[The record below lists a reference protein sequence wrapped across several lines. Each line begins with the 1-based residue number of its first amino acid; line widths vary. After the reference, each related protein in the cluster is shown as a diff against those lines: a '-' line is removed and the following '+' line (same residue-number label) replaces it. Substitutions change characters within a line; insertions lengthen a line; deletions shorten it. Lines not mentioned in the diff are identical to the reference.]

1 MRAREPLRSFCC
13 FRREKKKESHR
24 VVPADAEAEH
34 EPPDHEPDGERE
46 AADRRGGGGL
56 PDRGR
61 DHDDE
66 GQEVHRLA
74 ALFVAEI
81 ARVFIII
88 IIIGRG
94 GKRERERE
102 REVGLGE
109 KWMREREREREGR
122 QN

>member
-102 REVGLGE
+102 RERLD
-109 KWMREREREREGR
+109 WERNG
-122 QN
+122 